1 MRNRREIKRDRI
13 IAYYILV
20 IVLPCLILGILAFRG
35 VKNDQA
41 LVESEQRE
49 KLAEASQDII
59 KQTDASLL
67 LVENDF
73 AKIIDLKHFLKRQYL
88 RIRY

>member
-41 LVESEQRE
+41 LVESEQRK